1 MLKKEARTIFR
12 QKRMALTDR
21 EKIILNDLLLIEF
34 QKLSFPF
41 FSSILSYYPLEQS
54 KEPDTFMLT
63 RYLRFK
69 NPGLLIA
76 YPKTNNSD
84 HSMQA
89 IVCDDDHVFE
99 KNNFFIH
106 EPTHLE
112 YIEPEKIDMVLVPL
126 LAFDSKGYR
135 VGYGK
140 GFYDRFLK
148 QCRNDC
154 VKIGLS
160 YFEPIDAI
168 NDAGEF
174 DVPLDFCITPQK
186 AYVF

>member
-1 MLKKEARTIFR
+1 
-12 QKRMALTDR
+12 
-21 EKIILNDLLLIEF
+21 
-34 QKLSFPF
+34 
-41 FSSILSYYPLEQS
+41 
-54 KEPDTFMLT
+54 
-63 RYLRFK
+63 
-69 NPGLLIA
+69 
-76 YPKTNNSD
+76 
-84 HSMQA
+84 
-89 IVCDDDHVFE
+89 
-99 KNNFFIH
+99 
-106 EPTHLE
+106 
-112 YIEPEKIDMVLVPL
+112 MVLVPL